1 MRKFAVCLL
10 LLLLFAPAAH
20 AGTLAEVWPDAPEV
34 LPETPEAP
42 AESAPAA
49 NLWLLRIITQTDDVY
64 NEAEH
69 WLNLDYTEGGVAYT
83 LEEPYLPLRLLAEA
97 GGVPLYWRNI
107 NGQSAVLWAEEKT
120 ARLFLASRPEVWHIV
135 RQGESWQAVGEV
147 QVEQP
152 RLLEGSFFIPISYLE
167 CFGFTYEVDAA
178 AQTVTV
184 YLPATAAAEG
194 TALWAA
200 AEPELQ
206 KLLTPPVTLLAEAV
220 TSFDPKNLNRSQN
233 LLLAASALHGLVIE
247 PGGDFSFNRAVGKRS
262 AARGYRMAI
271 VFEDGEQVPGLGGG
285 VCQVSSTVYQAARKA
300 GMTITERHPHSLPV
314 TYAKAG
320 NDATV
325 AWGAKDLRWR
335 NDTKSPVQLACHI
348 KDGKLSVQ
356 IFRLDDPAAAGRFL
370 GNVAE

>member
-10 LLLLFAPAAH
+10 LLMLLCCPAAH
-20 AGTLAEVWPDAPEV
+20 AETLAEVWPDMPEV
-34 LPETPEAP
+34 LPE
-42 AESAPAA
+42 APAA
-49 NLWLLRIITQTDDVY
+49 ITPAANEWLLRIITQAGDTY

-69 WLNLDYTEGGVAYT
+69 LLSLDYTAGGVAYT

-97 GGVPLYWRNI
+97 GNVPLYWRSFD
-107 NGQSAVLWAEEKT
+107 GQGAVLWAEAKT
-120 ARLFLASRPEVWHIV
+120 ARLFLAGRPEVWHIV
-135 RQGESWQAVGEV
+135 RQNDSWQAVPEV

-152 RLLEGSFFIPISYLE
+152 RLLEGSFCIPISYLA

-178 AQTVTV
+178 AQSVTV
-184 YLPATAAAEG
+184 YLPETAAADG
-194 TALWAA
+194 AALWAA
-200 AEPELQ
+200 AEPQVQ

-220 TSFDPKNLNRSQN
+220 TSFDPQNLNRSQN

-247 PGGDFSFNRAVGKRS
+247 PGGEFSFNRTVGKRT
-262 AARGYRMAI
+262 AARGYRVAI

-285 VCQVSSTVYQAARKA
+285 VCQVSSTVYQAARRA

-314 TYAKAG
+314 AYARAG

-325 AWGAKDLRWR
+325 AWGTKDLRWR
-335 NDTKSPVQLACHI
+335 NDTQFPVQLACQI
-348 KDGKLSVQ
+348 KDGRLSVQ
-356 IFRLDDPAAAGRFL
+356 IFRLDDPAAAERFL